1 MTIGSCRLQGPG
13 GLFEVEMS
21 MLGVCEGTPWVLP
34 VGSGQEAGAA
44 EGGTVPDAI
53 STKTSAHP
61 GVGLAL
67 IGGWAFTPQVKSLVT
82 LP

>member
-1 MTIGSCRLQGPG
+1 MRSCRLQGPG

-21 MLGVCEGTPWVLP
+21 VLGVSEGIPWVLP

-44 EGGTVPDAI
+44 EGGTVSDAT

-67 IGGWAFTPQVKSLVT
+67 IGGWAVTPHVKSLVT
-82 LP
+82 RP